1 MKKYRVL
8 RMAALLGVLILP
20 GCTQGIL
27 EGIGTKTAAPIAE
40 DDIEVAEAAEN
51 GSGQDS
57 EGQIDTGDWIKA
69 ESPVQLPIL
78 MYHSISQGNGLRVPR
93 RNSDHRWLGFGRMV
107 TIHYPL
113 KKHSSF

>member
-1 MKKYRVL
+1 MEKYRVL
-8 RMAALLGVLILP
+8 RMAALLGILILP

-51 GSGQDS
+51 GTGQDS

-78 MYHSISQGNGLRVPR
+78 MYHSISKVMAFGFQG
-93 RNSDHRWLGFGRMV
+93 RNSVHRWLGFGRMV
-107 TIHYPL
+107 TIHYP
-113 KKHSSF
+113 